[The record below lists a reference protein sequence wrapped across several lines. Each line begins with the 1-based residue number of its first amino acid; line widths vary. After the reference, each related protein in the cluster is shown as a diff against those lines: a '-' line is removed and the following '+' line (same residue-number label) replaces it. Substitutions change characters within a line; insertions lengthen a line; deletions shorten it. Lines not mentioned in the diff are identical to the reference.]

1 MKKINFLLNKKR
13 KVKIG
18 SLILFLAIMFAIVF
32 IGKTLFSGFFEQT
45 LRTEIDEKNIV
56 LLAQNISITG
66 DLKKDID
73 TVEDEIYTLKN
84 MQVSLIK
91 RLSNIEKSLEE
102 RSFGSDMIE
111 IFNEVLETEF
121 ILDTIISQIIIN
133 SSDGEI
139 IFYILR
145 DKEILDE
152 LQIPEKFDDHEILLD
167 KVGSIEY
174 TKDMQLDLY
183 DLYVGDKSE

>member
-102 RSFGSDMIE
+102 RSFGSDMIK
-111 IFNEVLETEF
+111 IFNEILETEF

-152 LQIPEKFDDHEILLD
+152 LQIPEKFDDHEIILD